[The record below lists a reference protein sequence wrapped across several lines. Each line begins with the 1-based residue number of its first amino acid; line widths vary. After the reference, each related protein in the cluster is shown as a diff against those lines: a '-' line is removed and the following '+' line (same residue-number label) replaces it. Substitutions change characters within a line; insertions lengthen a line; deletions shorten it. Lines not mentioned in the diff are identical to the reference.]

1 MFKCGVCEKV
11 FTVKSNMLRHTKS
24 HEQIKFQCTH
34 CKKDFTRQSNLADHI
49 QKKHGFI
56 KYSAEYN
63 LAMGITVRQPS
74 SDSNTIPHTSKVIN
88 QPTPQNPIAHS
99 STGKRKNKNDQ
110 HSKIKFKKT
119 RMGLGNTPGFNEID
133 SSLDRTT
140 IWYYKSNVE
149 NMMVYQ
155 TFRDSFKPE
164 LVRKL
169 NNFTCIKPIKYN
181 LKLEATYSHKEL
193 PSENRSFKTS
203 AREPFSYSDISTLVD
218 DDFAI
223 LFGFTLSSIDGLL
236 LGVYEY
242 TPMGGSSY
250 IPLPE
255 SISNKKGVINPQN
268 IDECCFKWAILA
280 RHASGN
286 NRFKVDVNYFN
297 EEHRYDFSG
306 LSFPTPISEI
316 SIFEQR
322 NDDTTVNIYGLK
334 FLKSEMKHIVY
345 PLRVVELEKSNHFD
359 LLVLECDWLEN
370 KKTLHEGRLFIC
382 KRCFTGFDERIKKC
396 RLSGKAELEQH
407 MKICG
412 LNKPILPILPLEGST
427 LKFKAWEK
435 AQRVPFIIGVNTKG
449 VHTHTPMSYGF
460 LVKTSDDVPLELLE
474 RYNIPQTPIIFR
486 GSESENTVAKNFV
499 SALVTIAD
507 RLSKLL
513 KSTNVPIVMTEEQ
526 RWIHNAKTVCD
537 FCKTPFGGKMLKVAD
552 HNHLTGIFR
561 HTLCTKCNLNLR
573 TVDFVPCFMHNLS
586 AYDAHFIV
594 TELGYDTNKISLIPN
609 SEENYVSFSKRV
621 NDDFTI
627 RFLDSCR
634 FMASNLESLAKNLTT
649 SDLAKFR
656 ETAKVFQPMNMPLVT
671 RKGVF
676 PYEYCDKW
684 SKLEE
689 STLPS
694 KLDFYSALTETHVS
708 EDDYSHA
715 TKVWDHFNCTSLG
728 GYTYYFTAP
737 GFTFDCMLK
746 YTSISL
752 ELLTDYDM
760 ILMMEDGIRG
770 GLVQASERYCKA
782 NNPKTEGYDSG
793 APPSWL
799 VYQDS
804 SLSLIITDSLVYRAT
819 TEDFYKDLID
829 NPILLNR
836 MDTLNLPRNHPCYVG
851 TRARVPGLFKDE
863 TEGRVMSEFIALRA
877 KSYSYKIAGRKAIV
891 AKGIRGHVVRNH
903 LTFEDHKRCLFEVND
918 VADSI
923 DNEVV
928 GDDDD
933 DYDDA
938 DYDFGGGDDEEW
950 KDREMKRS
958 AFLGFQSVIKA
969 IHQNA
974 TTTTDDNHSSTIQL
988 PPYTTYTPYRV
999 NMSIRSFKHQVKT
1012 IKSFFLLTLHV
1023 EAVEF
1028 Q

>member
-1 MFKCGVCEKV
+1 M
-11 FTVKSNMLRHTKS
+11 
-24 HEQIKFQCTH
+24 
-34 CKKDFTRQSNLADHI
+34 
-49 QKKHGFI
+49 
-56 KYSAEYN
+56 
-63 LAMGITVRQPS
+63 
-74 SDSNTIPHTSKVIN
+74 
-88 QPTPQNPIAHS
+88 
-99 STGKRKNKNDQ
+99 RKG
-110 HSKIKFKKT
+110 S
-119 RMGLGNTPGFNEID
+119 
-133 SSLDRTT
+133 
-140 IWYYKSNVE
+140 
-149 NMMVYQ
+149 
-155 TFRDSFKPE
+155 
-164 LVRKL
+164 
-169 NNFTCIKPIKYN
+169 
-181 LKLEATYSHKEL
+181 
-193 PSENRSFKTS
+193 
-203 AREPFSYSDISTLVD
+203 
-218 DDFAI
+218 
-223 LFGFTLSSIDGLL
+223 GFTLSSIDGLL

-255 SISNKKGVINPQN
+255 SISNKKDVINPQN

-280 RHASGN
+280 SHASGN

-345 PLRVVELEKSNHFD
+345 PLRVFELEKSNHFD
-359 LLVLECDWLEN
+359 LLDLECGEQSHYTYISNFSRLVR
-370 KKTLHEGRLFIC
+370 KQKTLHEGRLFIC

-396 RLSGKAELEQH
+396 RLSGKAALEQH
-407 MKICG
+407 MKVCG
-412 LNKPILPILPLEGST
+412 LNKPILPILPPEGST

-435 AQRVPFIIGVNTKG
+435 AQRVPFVIYADFEALLEKNTDHLGVNTKG
-449 VHTHTPMSYGF
+449 VYTHTPMSYGF
-460 LVKTSDDVPLELLE
+460 LVKALDDVPLELLE
-474 RYNIPQTPIIFR
+474 RYNIPQTPVIFR

-513 KSTNVPIVMTEEQ
+513 KSTNVLIVMTEEQ

-552 HNHLTGIFR
+552 HNHLTGLFR
-561 HTLCTKCNLNLR
+561 HTLCIKCNLNLR

-621 NDDFTI
+621 NNDFTI
-627 RFLDSCR
+627 GFLDSCR
-634 FMASNLESLAKNLTT
+634 FMASSLKSLAKNLTT

-656 ETAKVFQPMNMPLVT
+656 ETAKVFQPMDMPLVT
-671 RKGVF
+671 LKGVF

-708 EDDYSHA
+708 ENDYSHA

-728 GYTYYFTAP
+728 DYSDLYLKIDVLLLADIFENFRDICMKTYNLDPAYYFTAP

-752 ELLTDYDM
+752 ELLTDYNM

-793 APPSWL
+793 ASPSWL
-799 VYQDS
+799 VYQDCNNLYGWAMS
-804 SLSLIITDSLVYRAT
+804 QYMPYGGFEWWDGDMDQALKLLDDMNETSEVGCVFDVDIIYPDSLHDKHNDLPFLPRSNTTRVKDSLVYRVT

-836 MDTLNLPRNHPCYVG
+836 MDTLNLPQNHPCYAG

-918 VADSI
+918 VADGI
-923 DNEVV
+923 DSEVV

-958 AFLGFQSVIKA
+958 ALLGFQSVIKA

-1012 IKSFFLLTLHV
+1012 IKSLKMTLNRFDDKRVVSEDRIHTLAYGRYKLRGV
-1023 EAVEF
+1023 
-1028 Q
+1028 